1 MATFDLTSKDTTGVE
16 SDSIVAM
23 PSAKNTHV
31 MRNIEAYLDIDALV
45 AAGGS
50 FSDGDIFQ
58 VLEIPAN
65 TLVINAGAEVMKAF
79 TSSCTLAMD
88 FTDGSNDDD
97 IIDGADITSTGFCAA
112 GSNGQTNTI
121 VGSAASTYTQFVTTT
136 DTIDAKIAGSATA
149 TGRLRMYATV
159 IDLAGHGLDDKP
171 DEVDRD
177 QLA

>member
-1 MATFDLTSKDTTGVE
+1 MATFDLTSKDTTGVF
-16 SDSIVAM
+16 SDVIAAM
-23 PSAKNTHV
+23 PSMKNTNV
-31 MRNIEAYLDIDALV
+31 ARNIEAYLDIDALV

-79 TSSCTLAMD
+79 TSSCTLDMD
-88 FTDGSNDDD
+88 FAAGDD

-136 DTIDAKIAGSATA
+136 DTIDAKIAGAAPA

>member
-1 MATFDLTSKDTTGVE
+1 MATFDLTSKDTTGIF

-23 PSAKNTHV
+23 PSAKNTNV

-65 TLVINAGAEVMKAF
+65 TLVLNAGAEVMKAF
-79 TSSCTLAMD
+79 TSSCTLDMD
-88 FTDGSNDDD
+88 FAAGDD

-136 DTIDAKIAGSATA
+136 DTIDAKIAGAAPA

>member
-1 MATFDLTSKDTTGVE
+1 MATFDLTSKDTTGIE
-16 SDSIVAM
+16 SNSIAVL
-23 PSAKNTHV
+23 PSIKGHSNV

-45 AAGGS
+45 AKGNS

-65 TLVINAGAEVMKAF
+65 TLVLNAGAEVMKAF
-79 TSSCTLAMD
+79 TSSCTLDMD
-88 FTDGSNDDD
+88 FGAGDD

-112 GSNGQTNTI
+112 GTNGQTNTV

-136 DTIDAKIAGSATA
+136 DTIDAKIAGAAPA

-159 IDLAGHGLDDKP
+159 IDLSGHGLDDKA

>member
-1 MATFDLTSKDTTGVE
+1 MATFDLTSKDTTGIF

-23 PSAKNTHV
+23 PSMKNSNV

-65 TLVINAGAEVMKAF
+65 TLVLNAGAEVMKAF
-79 TSSCTLAMD
+79 TGSCTLDMD
-88 FTDGSNDDD
+88 FAGGDD

-112 GSNGQTNTI
+112 GTNGQTNTI

-136 DTIDAKIAGSATA
+136 DTIDAKIAGAAPA

>member
-1 MATFDLTSKDTTGVE
+1 MATFDLTSKDTTGVF

-23 PSAKNTHV
+23 PSSKNTNV

-50 FSDGDIFQ
+50 FADGDIFQ

-65 TLVINAGAEVMKAF
+65 TLVLNAGAEVMKAF
-79 TSSCTLAMD
+79 TSSCTLDLD
-88 FTDGSNDDD
+88 FDGGDD
-97 IIDGADITSTGFCAA
+97 IVDGADITSTGFCAA
-112 GSNGQTNTI
+112 GTNGQTNTV

-136 DTIDAKIAGSATA
+136 DTIDAKIAGAAPA
-149 TGRLRMYATV
+149 TGRLRVYATV

>member
-16 SDSIVAM
+16 SNSIAVL
-23 PSAKNTHV
+23 PSIKGHSNV

-45 AAGGS
+45 AKGNS

-65 TLVINAGAEVMKAF
+65 TLVLNAGAEVMKAF
-79 TSSCTLAMD
+79 TSSCTLDMD
-88 FTDGSNDDD
+88 FAAGDD

-112 GSNGQTNTI
+112 GTNGQTNTV
-121 VGSAASTYTQFVTTT
+121 VGSAASTYTQFITST
-136 DTIDAKIAGSATA
+136 DTIDCTIAGAAPA
-149 TGRLRMYATV
+149 TGRLRVYATV
-159 IDLAGHGLDDKP
+159 IDLAGHALDDKP

>member
-1 MATFDLTSKDTTGVE
+1 MATFDLTSSDTTGV
-16 SDSIVAM
+16 SSNSIAAM
-23 PSAKNTHV
+23 PSVKNTHV

-65 TLVINAGAEVMKAF
+65 TLVLNAGAEVMKAF
-79 TSSCTLAMD
+79 TGSCTLDMD
-88 FTDGSNDDD
+88 FAGGDD

-136 DTIDAKIAGSATA
+136 DTIDAKIAGAAPA

>member
-1 MATFDLTSKDTTGVE
+1 MATFDLTSKDTTGVS
-16 SDSIVAM
+16 SDSIVAL
-23 PSAKNTHV
+23 PSVKNSNI
-31 MRNIEAYLDIDALV
+31 MRNIEAYLDIDDLV

-65 TLVINAGAEVMKAF
+65 TLILNAGAEVMKAF
-79 TSSCTLAMD
+79 TSSCTLDMD
-88 FTDGSNDDD
+88 FAAGDD

-112 GSNGQTNTI
+112 GTNGQTNTV

-136 DTIDAKIAGSATA
+136 DTIDAKIAGAAPA

-159 IDLAGHGLDDKP
+159 IDLAGHALDDKP